1 MDIAEK
7 RVYDDEAGTQLFA
20 VGSDTGL
27 VLARVSGAIVGEF
40 GLGLRKPVIDLAVLD
55 DGGLAVAT
63 AGRVVV
69 VDPPVEDASPGAV
82 TERVTLLEQSA
93 TALTVPDG
101 RLVAATQEGVLACD
115 PTADTPEWQ
124 QLGASGNVTAAA
136 GALVG
141 TDDGLYRIE
150 GTALEPAGLD
160 EITAVAAGH
169 PILAGTNDGLYRLAN
184 GWVHEYGGA
193 VRAVASNEG
202 RALCT
207 IDDQLRSFDNGGWR
221 EHSWDQGSPP
231 VALVA
236 GEPNCVVTETGK
248 LAVADGDGWRT
259 RMIGA
264 HGVTCCRRW
273 L

>member
-7 RVYDDEAGTQLFA
+7 RVYDDDAGTQLLA
-20 VGSDTGL
+20 VGSNTGL
-27 VLARVSGAIVGEF
+27 VLARISGAIVGEF
-40 GLGLRKPVIDLAVLD
+40 GLGLRAPVEDLAVLH

-63 AGRVVV
+63 DKRVVV
-69 VDPPVEDASPGAV
+69 VDPPAEAAAPGAV
-82 TERVTLLEQSA
+82 TERATLLEQSA
-93 TALTVPDG
+93 TALTVPDD
-101 RLVAATQEGVLACD
+101 RLIAVTEEGVLACD
-115 PTADTPEWQ
+115 PTATAPEWQ
-124 QLGASGNVTAAA
+124 QLGTVGNVTAAD

-160 EITAVAAGH
+160 EITAVAAGQ
-169 PILAGTNDGLYRLAN
+169 PILAGTTDGLYRLAN
-184 GWVHEYGGA
+184 GWVHEHDGT
-193 VRAVASNEG
+193 VTAVASTDG

-207 IDDQLRSFDNGGWR
+207 IDDHLQSFDNHGWQER
-221 EHSWDQGSPP
+221 SWEHGSPP

-236 GEPNCVVTETGK
+236 GEPNCVVTEAGE

-259 RMIGA
+259 RTIGTQ
-264 HGVTCCRRW
+264 GVTCCRRW